1 MIPLLSSDVHFEK
14 RLLFCKE
21 SIKIVVGY
29 IKNVRNRLRLDS
41 EELAASVEG
50 NKEGKK
56 VKNYRFV
63 LLTVLLLWIKT
74 YIVYKTS
81 FDIKI
86 ESWKQEFILF
96 INPLSFLLFIFGLSL
111 FMKEKRRN
119 RYIVITSFLISFVLY
134 ANVMFYRFFNDF
146 ITIPV
151 LFQTSNMGDLGNSV
165 FELMRFSD
173 LFFFADVA
181 LLAWFIYKKMPIAA
195 YVPATK
201 RTRRAYFFV
210 TVAIALFNLG
220 LAETERPELLTR
232 TFDREML
239 IKNLGMYNYHIYD
252 IILQSRSKA
261 QRVLADSSE
270 LADIQNYVNAN
281 EKEPNK
287 DLFGIAKG
295 RNVIIVSME
304 SLQSFVINN
313 TVNGQEITPFLND
326 FIKQSYY
333 FDNFYHQ
340 TGQGKTSDAEFLIE
354 NSLYPLGR
362 GAVFFTHATN
372 EYNATP
378 EILKKYGYYSAVF
391 HANNKSFWN
400 RDLMYQSLGYDR
412 YFSLT
417 DFEVN
422 EENSVGWGLKDIPF
436 FEQSVQHLK
445 KLPQPFYAKFITLTN
460 HFPFELDEEDRM
472 VPEYTSNSRTLNRY
486 FPTVRYMD
494 EALKVFIE
502 QLKKEGL
509 YEKSIIIMY
518 GDHYGISEN
527 HNKAMAQYLGK
538 EEITPFDH
546 VQLQRVPLIIHIPGV
561 TDKHPKVISKVSGQI
576 DVKPTLLHLL
586 GIDTKNDI
594 HFGEDLFAE
603 DKMDFAVLR
612 DGSFITKDYVY
623 TKNACYDKKTG
634 LEVDASHCEPYME
647 KARQELEYSDK
658 IVYGD
663 LLRFYNKQ
671 LEKKHQK

>member
-1 MIPLLSSDVHFEK
+1 MRNISLSK
-14 RLLFCKE
+14 
-21 SIKIVVGY
+21 
-29 IKNVRNRLRLDS
+29 
-41 EELAASVEG
+41 
-50 NKEGKK
+50 
-56 VKNYRFV
+56 YRFA
-63 LLTVLLLWIKT
+63 LIATILLWIKT

-81 FDIKI
+81 FDIEI

-96 INPLSFLLFIFGLSL
+96 INPLSFLLFVFGFSF
-111 FMKEKRRN
+111 FMKEKARN
-119 RYIVITSFLISFVLY
+119 RYIIITSFLTSFVLF

-146 ITIPV
+146 ITLPV

-165 FELMRFSD
+165 FELFRFTD
-173 LFFFADVA
+173 LMMFADVVLLMWLVRKKSA
-181 LLAWFIYKKMPIAA
+181 LVHFEPVTKKE
-195 YVPATK
+195 
-201 RTRRAYFFV
+201 RRAYYFIV
-210 TVAIALFNLG
+210 AAIALFNLG

-239 IKNLGMYNYHIYD
+239 VKNIGTYNYHIYD
-252 IILQSRSKA
+252 ILLQSKSKA
-261 QRVLADSSE
+261 QRALADSSE
-270 LADIQNYVNAN
+270 LADIENYIRAN
-281 EKEPNK
+281 EKAPEK
-287 DLFGIAKG
+287 ELFGIAKN
-295 RNVIIVSME
+295 RNVIVVSME

-372 EYNATP
+372 EYMATP
-378 EILKKYGYYSAVF
+378 EILKKHGYYSAVF

-400 RDLMYQSLGYDR
+400 RDIMYQSLGYDK
-412 YFSLT
+412 YFSQEYF
-417 DFEVN
+417 DVN
-422 EENSVGWGLKDIPF
+422 EQNSVGWGLKDKDF
-436 FEQSVQHLK
+436 FEQSIPYLK
-445 KLPQPFYAKFITLTN
+445 TLPQPFYTKFITLTN
-460 HFPFELDEEDRM
+460 HFPFELGEEDKM

-494 EALKVFIE
+494 ESLKVFIE

-509 YEKSIIIMY
+509 YENSIIILY

-576 DVKPTLLHLL
+576 DVKPTILHLL
-586 GIDTKNDI
+586 GIDTKDDI
-594 HFGEDLFAE
+594 HFGQDLFSK

-612 DGSFITKDYVY
+612 DGSFITKDYVF
-623 TKNACYDKKTG
+623 KENVCYDKKTG
-634 LEVDASHCEPYME
+634 LKTDISHCEPYME
-647 KARQELEYSDK
+647 KAKQELDYSDK
-658 IVYGD
+658 IIYGD
-663 LLRFYNKQ
+663 LLRFYDNKN
-671 LEKKHQK
+671 EKVKETEQ